1 MSLGTLRV
9 GVPNGGAG
17 SKCSHVDKIYWK
29 LAEVIDLLHEL
40 ELDRPALTST
50 SAAAKVEQYHRC
62 LHHAIDAAELAAIW
76 TERASKP

>member
-40 ELDRPALTST
+40 ELDRPSLTS
-50 SAAAKVEQYHRC
+50 AVDKVEQYHRC

>member
-40 ELDRPALTST
+40 ELDRLATAEVSDG
-50 SAAAKVEQYHRC
+50 VEQYHRC